1 MRRCHGNIAKSSPAE
16 DARRAIYCDG
26 MLTASLVLFA
36 LMHGGADAM
45 GPRRD
50 GDLLAVAH

>member
-1 MRRCHGNIAKSSPAE
+1 
-16 DARRAIYCDG
+16 